1 MFNNSSRIIYVIVTG
16 LTFGILGGCGGSSTS
31 SEGSEPLLSD
41 QSEQI
46 DVENFDTELGEQLL
60 IERVFNSSLDALLSM
75 NDIFSQGEL
84 TEPYISC
91 VDSTGG
97 FPLIEYDCSAAA
109 TQATLQEFG
118 FPVSQLKLIDDPFC
132 REQIVSTQESFGCV
146 IDTLHVQFADNW
158 QFRTQYSVSGSVVT
172 RNIQLFQGD
181 FSPLVDP
188 DTFSD
193 TACNL
198 TQVLFPVQ
206 PTVRNDEQLCRQ
218 ATLELLSQTNE

>member
-1 MFNNSSRIIYVIVTG
+1 MFKNIGRIISVIVTG
-16 LTFGILGGCGGSSTS
+16 STIGILSGCGGSSTS
-31 SEGSEPLLSD
+31 SDGSEPLLSD

-46 DVENFDTELGEQLL
+46 DVDNFDTEVGEQLL
-60 IERVFNSSLDALLSM
+60 IERVFNSSFEALLSI
-75 NDIFSQGEL
+75 NNTYSRGEL

-91 VDSTGG
+91 VDSTGAL
-97 FPLIEYDCSAAA
+97 PLIEYDCSVAT

-118 FPVSQLKLIDDPFC
+118 FPISQLKLLDDPFC
-132 REQIVSTQESFGCV
+132 REQLVSAQESIGCI

-188 DTFSD
+188 NTFND

-198 TQVLFPVQ
+198 TQVLSPVQ

-218 ATLELLSQTNE
+218 ATLELLMQTD